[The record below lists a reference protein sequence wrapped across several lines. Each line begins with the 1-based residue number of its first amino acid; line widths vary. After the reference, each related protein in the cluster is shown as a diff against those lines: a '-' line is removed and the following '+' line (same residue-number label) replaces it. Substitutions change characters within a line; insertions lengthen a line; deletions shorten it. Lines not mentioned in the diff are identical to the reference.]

1 MTCFNLQTEQATQG
15 PFLVWEYHKNCNKKE
30 ELPLSLTKP
39 FKLPICKALDVT
51 SVFFINNTTFYNNR
65 KTNLHYS
72 QSAGGLTASF
82 AFASL
87 EHSVPNSTV
96 SALHVTFCNTLL
108 QTFPLALASNSR
120 ISSYNTLAS

>member
-51 SVFFINNTTFYNNR
+51 SVFFINNTTLYNNR
-65 KTNLHYS
+65 KTTLHYR

-82 AFASL
+82 SFASL
-87 EHSVPNSTV
+87 EHCSKQHSQC
-96 SALHVTFCNTLL
+96 SACDIL
-108 QTFPLALASNSR
+108 QHFTAN
-120 ISSYNTLAS
+120 ISSVHRLAIAELAATTL